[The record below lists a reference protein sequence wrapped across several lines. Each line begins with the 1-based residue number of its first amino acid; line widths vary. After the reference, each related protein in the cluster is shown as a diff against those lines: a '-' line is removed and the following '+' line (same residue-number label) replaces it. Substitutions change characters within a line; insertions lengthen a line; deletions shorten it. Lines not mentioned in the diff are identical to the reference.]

1 RYATAGSGQLDC
13 LRFELFGKSFSRLL
27 HLVSGLSTGPGIYR
41 TSGTGVEAAN
51 PSPQSDLPAA
61 AGSVVAE
68 FASNS
73 VGFS

>member
-41 TSGTGVEAAN
+41 TSK
-51 PSPQSDLPAA
+51 
-61 AGSVVAE
+61 
-68 FASNS
+68 
-73 VGFS
+73 